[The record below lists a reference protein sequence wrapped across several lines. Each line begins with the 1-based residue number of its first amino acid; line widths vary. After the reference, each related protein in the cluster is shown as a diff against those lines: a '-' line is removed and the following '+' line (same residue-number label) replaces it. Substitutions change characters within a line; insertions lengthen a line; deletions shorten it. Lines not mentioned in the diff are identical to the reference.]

1 MRRTKRSTAG
11 NRYNAVILE
20 EQTRAEL
27 GATLSEELQEELGVF
42 AVVEDP
48 DDKEFKVSKTGKEI
62 IDENSAGCSKNLGN
76 NENSE
81 SDDHSSEYSTDSS
94 DITESESSDEENSLN
109 SKSKAT
115 TRNKRR
121 KRKKDAML
129 KGL

>member
-62 IDENSAGCSKNLGN
+62 IDENSQSRPWPDTARHFCDKIFTA
-76 NENSE
+76 
-81 SDDHSSEYSTDSS
+81 SS
-94 DITESESSDEENSLN
+94 
-109 SKSKAT
+109 
-115 TRNKRR
+115 
-121 KRKKDAML
+121 
-129 KGL
+129 